1 MQNNTWFIYHED
13 YEDEND
19 SFVLRASSQRKEVS
33 LRSGH
38 PGLGSVQKLVGLD
51 NDEIN
56 CLEDSFDFIVLV
68 TSSGTTIA
76 SSVYGNFWTKKEN

>member
-1 MQNNTWFIYHED
+1 MSRLRD

-19 SFVLRASSQRKEVS
+19 SFVHRASSQREEVS

-38 PGLGSVQKLVGLD
+38 PGLGSVHRLVGLD
-51 NDEIN
+51 NDEMD

-76 SSVYGNFWTKKEN
+76 SSVYVDFWTKKEN